1 MKSPVDKLLKEHK
14 KLVHSEAL
22 TVDSHIQREQDEWI
36 VNTIMVKGVDVPFKY
51 KRKKMYKCLANN
63 QINIT
68 YYPGT
73 ETIAGF
79 DMEVMNVVRVKL
91 C

>member
-14 KLVHSEAL
+14 SLVHSEAL
-22 TVDSHIQREQDEWI
+22 TVDTHIQREQDDWI
-36 VNTIMVKGVDVPFKY
+36 INTIMVKGINVPFKY
-51 KRKKMYKCLANN
+51 KRKKVYKSLAMN
-63 QINIT
+63 QVNIT

-73 ETIAGF
+73 ESIAGF
-79 DMEVMNVVRVKL
+79 EMEVMNVVRVKL